1 MSIRVLL
8 ADDHKILRSG
18 VRLIL
23 EQEADMEVIAEAENG
38 LMAVQAACET
48 VPDVIVMDLTMPEMN
63 GIDATRRI
71 KEKLNSTGV
80 LILSVHLEKRY
91 IIEALKAGADGFMP
105 KECASEELIT
115 AIRTVAAHGTYLSP
129 KAAGIVVESC
139 VRSTITLLDDT
150 SSVSKLS
157 HREREVLQH
166 IAEGKNTK
174 EIGFL
179 LKLSGKTVD
188 TYRLQIMKKL
198 DLHSIAE
205 LTRFAIREGITPP

>member
-1 MSIRVLL
+1 
-8 ADDHKILRSG
+8 
-18 VRLIL
+18 
-23 EQEADMEVIAEAENG
+23 
-38 LMAVQAACET
+38 
-48 VPDVIVMDLTMPEMN
+48 MDLTMPEMN